1 MDFIAQAVR
10 RRMNERHTADER
22 PKSPPKSRVRVEA
35 PEDQKPIKLP
45 EGWQEH
51 VPLAKIAQKPAT
63 TLGSEMELRQ
73 DQVTRMSAG
82 AKVEPTIRGQ
92 WPLPSSKTLS
102 VFQGRH
108 EALKTFSGGYMQ
120 TQERLLFLFDHAPES
135 RFAAFELECYKRA
148 LAPTTAHSY
157 WTAFAGVDKMLS
169 DVLGAT
175 PAVRRCSQV
184 LEDRALQYPVAFP
197 QPLTGHL
204 RQRLRD
210 TVGPENA
217 CLHVL
222 IEACWI
228 LGQRFGDFVQLAVND
243 FLVKEDKVLIT
254 FRRGKTVS
262 YTKPYTLTLSRAHPI
277 VEALL
282 QIRANAQKMGW
293 LFLVTPKNESELR
306 QSLLRKASAHLS
318 TVDERLEVRSIRRG
332 GLQHMA
338 SLGMTTDE
346 IRDFSKHTSNEMLM
360 RYLAWGQ
367 VALEHNTRI
376 QALADRMLAEC

>member
-1 MDFIAQAVR
+1 MDLIAGAVR
-10 RRMNERHTADER
+10 RRMEETRTTNER
-22 PKSPPKSRVRVEA
+22 PQSPPKSRVRIEA
-35 PEDQKPIKLP
+35 PEDRKAITLP
-45 EGWQEH
+45 EGWRENLQ
-51 VPLAKIAQKPAT
+51 LASNAQRPASA
-63 TLGSEMELRQ
+63 LCSEMALRQ

-82 AKVEPTIRGQ
+82 AKVEPAIRGQ
-92 WPLPSSKTLS
+92 WPLPSGKTLS

-108 EALKTFSGGYMQ
+108 EALKTFSDGYMQ
-120 TQERLLFLFDHAPES
+120 TQERLLFLFDHVPEK
-135 RFAAFELECYKRA
+135 RFAVFELECYKRA
-148 LAPTTAHSY
+148 LAPTTAHTY
-157 WTAFAGVDKMLS
+157 WTAFAGIDKMLS

-210 TVGPENA
+210 TVVAGNA
-217 CLHVL
+217 GVHVL

-228 LGQRFGDFVQLAVND
+228 LGQRFGDFIQLAVND
-243 FLVKEDKVLIT
+243 FLVKDDKILIT

-282 QIRANAQKMGW
+282 QIRTNAQTMGW
-293 LFLVTPKNESELR
+293 LFLVTPKNEPELR
-306 QSLLRKASAHLS
+306 QRLLRKASAHLS
-318 TVDERLEVRSIRRG
+318 TVDDRLEVRSIRRG

-367 VALEHNTRI
+367 VALEHNNRI